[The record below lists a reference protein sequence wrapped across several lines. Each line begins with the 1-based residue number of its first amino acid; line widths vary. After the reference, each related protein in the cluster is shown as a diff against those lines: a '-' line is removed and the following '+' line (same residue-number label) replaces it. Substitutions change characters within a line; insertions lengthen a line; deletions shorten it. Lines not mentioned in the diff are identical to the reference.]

1 MRMRAPDHVW
11 NYPWHKG
18 AKILLLL
25 VIADIA
31 DDDLAAHTSV
41 TRLAQKTRIG
51 EKRVLRL
58 LRKLREST
66 ELVVLKWNENAA
78 EDSTF
83 AITVGVPPEE
93 FD

>member
-1 MRMRAPDHVW
+1 MSMRALDQVS
-11 NYPWHKG
+11 NFSLHKG
-18 AKILLLL
+18 AELLLL
-25 VIADIA
+25 PAIADIA
-31 DDDLAAHTSV
+31 DDDPAAHTSV
-41 TRLAQKTRIG
+41 TRLAQKTRIA

-66 ELVVLKWNENAA
+66 ELVILKWNENTV

>member
-1 MRMRAPDHVW
+1 MSMRALDQVS
-11 NYPWHKG
+11 NFSLHKG
-18 AKILLLL
+18 AELLLLL
-25 VIADIA
+25 VIVDIA
-31 DDDLAAHTSV
+31 DDDLAAQTCV
-41 TRLAQKTRIG
+41 TRLAQKTG
-51 EKRVLRL
+51 MPEKRVFRL

-66 ELVVLKWNENAA
+66 ELVILKWNENTV